1 MLVEGHSDSRLGEN
15 YSCSGEKKLF
25 HRNAI
30 NLNDDATDRV
40 SFRSLPGEML
50 GMLELLGGGEASK
63 QSKGTEWLTA
73 GTWGHFVCQFSEMG
87 CCDAELEWNLRL
99 YWSGWK
105 INIVYCGTW
114 ALPGSFEL
122 SAVYVGQRGRF

>member
-15 YSCSGEKKLF
+15 YSCSGEQKLF

-40 SFRSLPGEML
+40 SFRSLPGENA
-50 GMLELLGGGEASK
+50 GDAGAFGGRGIGGKASK
-63 QSKGTEWLTA
+63 QSKRTEWLTA

-99 YWSGWK
+99 CWSG
-105 INIVYCGTW
+105 
-114 ALPGSFEL
+114 
-122 SAVYVGQRGRF
+122 